1 MAFTFSQ
8 PIACRI
14 DELVAGSRAQL
25 IIKLF
30 GEDLE
35 VLKDKANEIAKTL
48 AKIKGTA
55 DLIVESIAGQPY
67 LSIKADRAK
76 IARHGINI
84 EDIQTIVETAVG
96 GKTVTKLYEG
106 EKYFDVQLRYPE
118 NHRNSPE
125 AIGTIFVESPHGA
138 RIPLAQLAEISTAE
152 GPVQI
157 SRESGGRRIGVE
169 CNIAGRDMGGFV
181 AEAQRMIRKNV
192 KLPPGYYLTFGGQF
206 EHQQRAMRRLGLIV
220 PLTIGLIFLL
230 LFLTFDSLRLAAL
243 VVLNLPFAL
252 IGGVL
257 SLFISGLYLSV
268 PASIGFIALFGIA
281 VLNGIVLVSYITQMR
296 DEGKQIREAILV
308 GCENRLRPVL
318 MTATITI
325 LSLIPLLFA
334 RGPGS
339 EIQRP
344 LAVVVVGGLVT
355 STLLTLLI
363 LPALYSWFAP
373 NKKGGNGAAAELKSQ
388 PGGSQS

>member
-1 MAFTFSQ
+1 M
-8 PIACRI
+8 PI
-14 DELVAGSRAQL
+14 
-25 IIKLF
+25 
-30 GEDLE
+30 
-35 VLKDKANEIAKTL
+35 
-48 AKIKGTA
+48 
-55 DLIVESIAGQPY
+55 
-67 LSIKADRAK
+67 
-76 IARHGINI
+76 
-84 EDIQTIVETAVG
+84 
-96 GKTVTKLYEG
+96 
-106 EKYFDVQLRYPE
+106 
-118 NHRNSPE
+118 
-125 AIGTIFVESPHGA
+125 
-138 RIPLAQLAEISTAE
+138 
-152 GPVQI
+152 
-157 SRESGGRRIGVE
+157 
-169 CNIAGRDMGGFV
+169 
-181 AEAQRMIRKNV
+181 
-192 KLPPGYYLTFGGQF
+192 
-206 EHQQRAMRRLGLIV
+206 
-220 PLTIGLIFLL
+220 TIGLIFLL

-373 NKKGGNGAAAELKSQ
+373 NKTGGNGAAAELKSQ
-388 PGGSQS
+388 PGGSQG